1 MFIYF
6 QNYAASIVST
16 CESVTK
22 NLCTFITV
30 ITQTRTFSLNLGNSD
45 NNFET
50 NKYSLERSFQ
60 KNIKKK
66 FFSKFFRKILRSNL
80 KIYSSF
86 FSKRLVFNHEII
98 SFFSM
103 SFLSVLELTASSKKC
118 PMTKVTEA
126 NFEIIKLLIQ

>member
-22 NLCTFITV
+22 NLCTFITM

-66 FFSKFFRKILRSNL
+66 FFSKFFRKILHSNL